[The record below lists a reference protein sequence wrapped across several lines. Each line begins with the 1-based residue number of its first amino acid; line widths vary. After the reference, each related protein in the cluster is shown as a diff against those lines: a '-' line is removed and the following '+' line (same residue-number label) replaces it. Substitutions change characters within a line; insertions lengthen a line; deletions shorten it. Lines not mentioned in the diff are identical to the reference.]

1 MTLHFDDDT
10 KSFDNEPIASPE
22 FKPASPT
29 FYGNLDESSKLSL
42 ENKTD
47 IKSNKENDTNKVST
61 KTKSYDENIVLSA
74 YDEYIITMLTD
85 RIEKTCNFIKLN
97 VVENYKNIY
106 NIQIQNNNK
115 TIDDLKFDI
124 HFSFKKHI
132 IEISEVQIMKGG
144 NNNENN
150 NDKFD
155 VNNQIIDDIDVLN
168 HLKNPLKHIMV
179 VMIVVYKILII
190 LFLKVKINQV
200 EVVNHKKQMKVM
212 IVIMIVIA
220 IVKTQT
226 KKKLLIHKY
235 WIVNYKKK
243 SIV

>member
-1 MTLHFDDDT
+1 
-10 KSFDNEPIASPE
+10 
-22 FKPASPT
+22 
-29 FYGNLDESSKLSL
+29 
-42 ENKTD
+42 
-47 IKSNKENDTNKVST
+47 
-61 KTKSYDENIVLSA
+61 
-74 YDEYIITMLTD
+74 MLTD

-155 VNNQIIDDIDVLN
+155 VNNQIIHDMSSIESSKESIETYQGGDDSSIQDSYNSIFESENQSGGSGESQKTDESNDSNNDSNSDNSKNTNKEETTYSQVLD
-168 HLKNPLKHIMV
+168 
-179 VMIVVYKILII
+179 
-190 LFLKVKINQV
+190 
-200 EVVNHKKQMKVM
+200 
-212 IVIMIVIA
+212 
-220 IVKTQT
+220 
-226 KKKLLIHKY
+226 
-235 WIVNYKKK
+235 K
-243 SIV
+243 SITKRNQ